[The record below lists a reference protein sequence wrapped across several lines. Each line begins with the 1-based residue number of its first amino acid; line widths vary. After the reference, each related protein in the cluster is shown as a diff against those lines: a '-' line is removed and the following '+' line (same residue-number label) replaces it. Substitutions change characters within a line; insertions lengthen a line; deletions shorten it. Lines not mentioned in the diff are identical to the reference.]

1 MKNLSLFKLNMYLFA
16 EFNLDKFIIFNR
28 ITEMLLKKTIPMFL
42 HPDKEYKNMG
52 IERKNNASLR
62 RWQTMHSIK
71 QHRLAGVK
79 IMDTD
84 RVPHVPAI
92 HANNQ

>member
-28 ITEMLLKKTIPMFL
+28 ITEMLLKKQYPCFCIPIKNTKTWVL
-42 HPDKEYKNMG
+42 KEK
-52 IERKNNASLR
+52 NASLW
-62 RWQTMHSIK
+62 RWQTMQYQ

>member
-52 IERKNNASLR
+52 IERKNNASLW
-62 RWQTMHSIK
+62 RWQTMQYQ

>member
-1 MKNLSLFKLNMYLFA
+1 MLRIVMKNLSLFKLNMYLFA

-62 RWQTMHSIK
+62 RWQTM
-71 QHRLAGVK
+71 QY
-79 IMDTD
+79 
-84 RVPHVPAI
+84 
-92 HANNQ
+92 

>member
-42 HPDKEYKNMG
+42 HPDKEYKNNG
-52 IERKNNASLR
+52 Y
-62 RWQTMHSIK
+62 
-71 QHRLAGVK
+71 
-79 IMDTD
+79 
-84 RVPHVPAI
+84 
-92 HANNQ
+92 